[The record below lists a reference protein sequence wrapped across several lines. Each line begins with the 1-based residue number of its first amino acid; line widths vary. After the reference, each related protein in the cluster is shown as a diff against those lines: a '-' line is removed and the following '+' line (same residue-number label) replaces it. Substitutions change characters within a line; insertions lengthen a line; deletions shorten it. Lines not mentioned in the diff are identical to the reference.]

1 MRLEIDHLALQLPA
15 GFEARAPRIARL
27 LGEALARP
35 EHLGG
40 LRLARNAALPA
51 LQLPPLAVQTGHSDA
66 AIAQRLA
73 QSVTAQVHSAL
84 AASPLAG
91 GSAR

>member
-40 LRLARNAALPA
+40 LSLARNAALPA

-91 GSAR
+91 GPAR

>member
-27 LGEALARP
+27 LSEALARP

-40 LRLARNAALPA
+40 LSLARNAALPA

-73 QSVTAQVHSAL
+73 QALTAQVHTAL
-84 AASPLAG
+84 ATSSPAG
-91 GSAR
+91 GPAR

>member
-27 LGEALARP
+27 LGDALARP

-40 LRLARNAALPA
+40 LRLAHNAALPA

-73 QSVTAQVHSAL
+73 QAVTVQVHSAL

>member
-27 LGEALARP
+27 LSEALARP

-51 LQLPPLAVQTGHSDA
+51 LHLPPLAVQTGHSDA

-91 GSAR
+91 GPAR

>member
-15 GFEARAPRIARL
+15 GFEARAPRIAHL

-40 LRLARNAALPA
+40 LALTRDAALPA
-51 LQLPPLAVQTGHSDA
+51 LQLPPLTVPAAHSDA
-66 AIAQRLA
+66 AIAQHLA
-73 QSVTAQVHSAL
+73 QAVTAQVHNAL
-84 AASPLAG
+84 AIAPLAG
-91 GSAR
+91 GPTR

>member
-40 LRLARNAALPA
+40 LTLARDAALPA
-51 LQLPPLAVQTGHSDA
+51 LRLPALPVQAGHSDA

-73 QSVTAQVHSAL
+73 QAVTAQVHTAL
-84 AASPLAG
+84 AASSPAG
-91 GSAR
+91 GPAR

>member
-35 EHLGG
+35 EHLGS
-40 LRLARNAALPA
+40 LRLAHNAALPA

-73 QSVTAQVHSAL
+73 QALTAQVHSAL
-84 AASPLAG
+84 AVSPLADG
-91 GSAR
+91 PAR